1 MHALSSIPHLLITMS
16 ATTSFTKIT
25 SSLIAVGLWVGLGM
39 NAVLIA
45 GELPPSQSQWQGFP
59 VHQLE
64 SGGKQAMIVMPK
76 MAHNIPEGRGKP
88 WVWIGEFPHVLNDF
102 ETRMLREGFA
112 IVYFP
117 TPNQFGLAPAMKA
130 WEEFYNLLTRNYGFD
145 QQPAL
150 VGISR
155 GGLYVYNWA
164 SRHPDKVCCIYGD
177 APVCNILSWPAGQPV
192 NAQYKGPGSAPNWKA
207 LKEIAGI
214 ASDIDIAKAGLSPID
229 QLEPLAKANIPLL
242 HVYGDADEVVPWEE
256 NTGELATRYKALG
269 GEITLIPKPGVKH
282 HPHGLTDST
291 PIVEFVK
298 KSWLKQ

>member
-1 MHALSSIPHLLITMS
+1 MHALSSIQRLWITMS
-16 ATTSFTKIT
+16 STTSFTKIT
-25 SSLIAVGLWVGLGM
+25 SCFIAAGLWAGLGM
-39 NAVLIA
+39 NAALTA
-45 GELPPSQSQWQGFP
+45 GELPPSHAQWQGFP

-64 SGGKQAMIVMPK
+64 SGGRQAMIVMPIT
-76 MAHNIPEGRGKP
+76 AREIPAGRGKP

-112 IVYFP
+112 IVYLP

-130 WEEFYNLLTRNYGFD
+130 WEEFYDRLTRDYGFD

-177 APVCNILSWPAGQPV
+177 APVCDVLSWPAGQPV

-214 ASDIDIAKAGLSPID
+214 ANDIEIAKAGLSPID
-229 QLEPLAKANIPLL
+229 QLEPLAKAKIPLL
-242 HVYGDADEVVPWEE
+242 HVYGDADEVVPWDE
-256 NTGELATRYKALG
+256 NTGVLATRYKALG

-291 PIVEFVK
+291 PIVDFVK
-298 KSWLKQ
+298 KSWLKP